1 MAPVTTTTTT
11 SCRPPPPTPPAP
23 IIQVTRETLS
33 SRAGAPVLKPIFSN
47 QVLETNSFLFGNQ
60 FIPIG
65 DQDQDQD
72 PVLPLDDLFVYNQGG
87 GTPLDSDLD
96 QGPGEEAYSPAG
108 GARGDG
114 GDVEGG
120 IKFSIK
126 MDCNWMLRGSPSGH
140 ATFKLEEAE
149 GGAVGTS

>member
-1 MAPVTTTTTT
+1 M
-11 SCRPPPPTPPAP
+11 
-23 IIQVTRETLS
+23 
-33 SRAGAPVLKPIFSN
+33 KPIFSN

-87 GTPLDSDLD
+87 GTPLDSDLEHV
-96 QGPGEEAYSPAG
+96 PGEEAYSPAG

-114 GDVEGG
+114 GDAEGG
-120 IKFSIK
+120 GQIYHQEGFQFDAARS
-126 MDCNWMLRGSPSGH
+126 NSA
-140 ATFKLEEAE
+140 ATPPLYCLGEAE
-149 GGAVGTS
+149 GSSVDTSERL